1 MKLNE
6 NKSIK
11 KKETIETLSKRI
23 IIILTI
29 IHCLIVLG
37 SIVGLHKIGIQNNFL
52 IIIFIIL
59 NIFHFVC
66 LFAYDFNYAVMI
78 NDMINDF
85 ADYLKDRLSLNYFLQ
100 KDFEYKIVKNDLIKV
115 NIYKVLIN
123 NKVFDLTSNYSIDEL
138 KEQLN
143 NCTKLTIY
151 CHKLLPCCCSI
162 AFDTN
167 IIKFTISKET
177 FEETFEEI
185 LKIKNKKHTNELNWN
200 VAIQFSS
207 IHLRNTFVPDTHLIF
222 YNQDNDPQLIDRV
235 KHISKK
241 ELLIELLK
249 RDKSFNIYNNLTDK
263 DFIIIDTLDKDQ
275 LMAKNVEKNWI
286 KFDEMTE
293 SINDIKTVERQSF
306 EKIENSNDTFVQ
318 RKFENKNIQNQ
329 IDKIEDKVKKG
340 FKFECISFERWKNY
354 KQEILKL
361 LNSDFE
367 LTLEQ
372 ENDIIQILKKL
383 EENMLDQKKIND
395 KLQKDTTIQALK
407 NMLKLDGIDY

>member
-1 MKLNE
+1 M
-6 NKSIK
+6 K
-11 KKETIETLSKRI
+11 KKETIETLAKKI

-29 IHCLIVLG
+29 IHCLIVFG
-37 SIVGLHKIGIQNNFL
+37 SMVGFHKIGIPNDFL

-59 NIFHFVC
+59 NIFYFSC
-66 LFAYDFNYAVMI
+66 LSACDFDYSTMMEVI
-78 NDMINDF
+78 V
-85 ADYLKDRLSLNYFLQ
+85 DYLKDRLSLEYFSQ
-100 KDFEYKIVKNDLIKV
+100 KDFEYKFVKNDLIKV

-123 NKVFDLTSNYSIDEL
+123 NKVFDLTFNYAIDEL

-143 NCTKLTIY
+143 NCTELTIY
-151 CHKLLPCCCSI
+151 CHKLLPCCCSVE
-162 AFDTN
+162 FDTRV
-167 IIKFTISKET
+167 IKFTISKET
-177 FEETFEEI
+177 FEEI
-185 LKIKNKKHTNELNWN
+185 LKMKMNNKTHINELNWN
-200 VAIQFSS
+200 VNLKFSS

-222 YNQDNDPQLIDRV
+222 YNQEKDPQLIERV

-241 ELLIELLK
+241 ELLIKILE
-249 RDKSFNIYNNLTDK
+249 RDQPSNIYNSLNDK
-263 DFIIIDTLDKDQ
+263 DFIIIDTLDKDE
-275 LMAKNVEKNWI
+275 LTAKNAEKNWI

-293 SINDIKTVERQSF
+293 LTENESNDNVKPIEKQTF

-340 FKFECISFERWKNY
+340 FKFECISFERWENY
-354 KQEILKL
+354 KQEILEL
-361 LNSDFE
+361 LSSDFE
-367 LTLEQ
+367 LTIEQ
-372 ENDIIQILKKL
+372 ENEIIQILKKL

>member
-1 MKLNE
+1 M
-6 NKSIK
+6 K

-29 IHCLIVLG
+29 IHCLIVFG
-37 SIVGLHKIGIQNNFL
+37 SIFVLHKIGILNDFL

-59 NIFHFVC
+59 NVLYFTY
-66 LFAYDFNYAVMI
+66 LFAYDFNYVAMI
-78 NDMINDF
+78 NGL
-85 ADYLKDRLSLNYFLQ
+85 ADYLKDRLSLEYFLQ

-143 NCTKLTIY
+143 NCTELTIY
-151 CHKLLPCCCSI
+151 CHKLLPCCCSVK
-162 AFDTN
+162 FDTKV
-167 IIKFTISKET
+167 IRFIISKET
-177 FEETFEEI
+177 FEEI
-185 LKIKNKKHTNELNWN
+185 LKFKMKNKTHTNELNWN
-200 VAIQFSS
+200 VNLHFSS
-207 IHLRNTFVPDTHLIF
+207 IHLRNTFVPNTHLII
-222 YNQDNDPQLIDRV
+222 YNQNNDPQLLERV

-241 ELLIELLK
+241 ELLINLLE
-249 RDKSFNIYNNLTDK
+249 RDQLSNIYNNLTDR
-263 DFIIIDTLDKDQ
+263 DFVIIDTLDKDE
-275 LMAKNVEKNWI
+275 LTAKNAEKNWI

-293 SINDIKTVERQSF
+293 LINDIKTVERQAF
-306 EKIENSNDTFVQ
+306 GKIENSNDTFVQ

-361 LNSDFE
+361 LDSDFE
-367 LTLEQ
+367 LTIEQ
-372 ENDIIQILKKL
+372 ESEIIQILKKL

-407 NMLKLDGIDY
+407 SMLKLDGIDY

>member
-1 MKLNE
+1 M
-6 NKSIK
+6 K

-29 IHCLIVLG
+29 IHCLIVFG
-37 SIVGLHKIGIQNNFL
+37 SIFVLHKIGILNDFL

-59 NIFHFVC
+59 NVLYFTY
-66 LFAYDFNYAVMI
+66 LFAYDFNYVAMI
-78 NDMINDF
+78 NGL
-85 ADYLKDRLSLNYFLQ
+85 ADYLKDRLSLEYFLQ

-143 NCTKLTIY
+143 NCTELTIY
-151 CHKLLPCCCSI
+151 CHKLLPCCCSVK
-162 AFDTN
+162 FDTKV
-167 IIKFTISKET
+167 IRFIISKET
-177 FEETFEEI
+177 FEEI
-185 LKIKNKKHTNELNWN
+185 LKFKMKNKTHTNELNWN
-200 VAIQFSS
+200 VNLHFSS
-207 IHLRNTFVPDTHLIF
+207 IHLRNTFVPNTHLII
-222 YNQDNDPQLIDRV
+222 YNQNNDPQLIERV

-241 ELLIELLK
+241 ELLINLLE
-249 RDKSFNIYNNLTDK
+249 RDQPSNIYNNLTDR
-263 DFIIIDTLDKDQ
+263 DFVIIDTLDKDE
-275 LMAKNVEKNWI
+275 LTAKNAEKNWI

-293 SINDIKTVERQSF
+293 LINDIKTVERQAF
-306 EKIENSNDTFVQ
+306 GKIENSNDTFVQ

-329 IDKIEDKVKKG
+329 IDKIEDKLKKG

-354 KQEILKL
+354 KQEILNL
-361 LNSDFE
+361 LDSDFE
-367 LTLEQ
+367 LTIEQ
-372 ENDIIQILKKL
+372 ENEIIQILKKL

-407 NMLKLDGIDY
+407 SMLKLDGIDY

>member
-6 NKSIK
+6 DKSIK
-11 KKETIETLSKRI
+11 KKETIETLAEKI

-29 IHCLIVLG
+29 IHYLIVLG
-37 SIVGLHKIGIQNNFL
+37 SIVGLHKIGIPNVFL

-59 NIFHFVC
+59 NSFYFAC
-66 LFAYDFNYAVMI
+66 LLAYDFDYSTMMKAI
-78 NDMINDF
+78 
-85 ADYLKDRLSLNYFLQ
+85 ADYLKDRLSLEYFSR
-100 KDFEYKIVKNDLIKV
+100 KDFEYKLVKNDLIKV
-115 NIYKVLIN
+115 NIFKVLIN
-123 NKVFDLTSNYSIDEL
+123 NKIFDLTSNYSIDDL

-143 NCTKLTIY
+143 NCTELTIY
-151 CHKLLPCCCSI
+151 CHKLLPCCCSVD
-162 AFDTN
+162 FDTRV
-167 IIKFTISKET
+167 IKFTISKET
-177 FEETFEEI
+177 FEEI
-185 LKIKNKKHTNELNWN
+185 LKMKMNNKTHINELNWN
-200 VAIQFSS
+200 VNLKFSS

-222 YNQDNDPQLIDRV
+222 YNQEKDPQLIERV

-241 ELLIELLK
+241 ELLIKILE
-249 RDKSFNIYNNLTDK
+249 RDQPTNIYNSLNDK
-263 DFIIIDTLDKDQ
+263 DFIIIDTLYKDE
-275 LMAKNVEKNWI
+275 LTAKNTEKNWI

-293 SINDIKTVERQSF
+293 LTANKSNDNVKTVERQTF
-306 EKIENSNDTFVQ
+306 EKIENTNDTFNQ

-367 LTLEQ
+367 LTIEQ
-372 ENDIIQILKKL
+372 ENEIIQILKKL

-407 NMLKLDGIDY
+407 NMLKLDGINY

>member
-1 MKLNE
+1 M
-6 NKSIK
+6 K
-11 KKETIETLSKRI
+11 KKETIETLSKKI

-29 IHCLIVLG
+29 IHCLIVFV
-37 SIVGLHKIGIQNNFL
+37 SIFVLHKIGIPNDFL

-59 NIFHFVC
+59 NVLYFTY
-66 LFAYDFNYAVMI
+66 LFAYDFNYVAMI
-78 NDMINDF
+78 NGL
-85 ADYLKDRLSLNYFLQ
+85 ADYLKDRLSLEYFLQ

-123 NKVFDLTSNYSIDEL
+123 NKVFDLTFNYSIDEL

-143 NCTKLTIY
+143 NCTELTIY

-162 AFDTN
+162 EFDTRV
-167 IIKFTISKET
+167 IKFTISKET
-177 FEETFEEI
+177 FEEI
-185 LKIKNKKHTNELNWN
+185 LKLKMNKKMHINEINWN
-200 VAIQFSS
+200 MTLKFSS
-207 IHLRNTFVPDTHLIF
+207 IHIRNTFVPDTHLIF
-222 YNQDNDPQLIDRV
+222 YNQNNDSQLIERV

-241 ELLIELLK
+241 ELLIKILE
-249 RDKSFNIYNNLTDK
+249 RDQPSNIYNSLNDK
-263 DFIIIDTLDKDQ
+263 DFIIIDTLDKEE
-275 LMAKNVEKNWI
+275 LTAKNTEKNWI

-293 SINDIKTVERQSF
+293 SIKDIKTVERQAF
-306 EKIENSNDTFVQ
+306 GKIENSNDSFVQ

-367 LTLEQ
+367 LTIEQ

>member
-1 MKLNE
+1 M
-6 NKSIK
+6 K

-37 SIVGLHKIGIQNNFL
+37 SIFVLHKIGIPNDFL

-59 NIFHFVC
+59 NVLYFTY
-66 LFAYDFNYAVMI
+66 LLAYDFNYVAMI
-78 NDMINDF
+78 NGL
-85 ADYLKDRLSLNYFLQ
+85 ADYLKDRLSLEYFLQ

-143 NCTKLTIY
+143 NCTELTIY
-151 CHKLLPCCCSI
+151 CHKLLPCCCSVK
-162 AFDTN
+162 FDTKV
-167 IIKFTISKET
+167 IRFIISKET
-177 FEETFEEI
+177 FEEI
-185 LKIKNKKHTNELNWN
+185 LKFKMKNKTHTNKLNWN
-200 VAIQFSS
+200 VNLHFSS
-207 IHLRNTFVPDTHLIF
+207 IHLRNTFVPNTHLII
-222 YNQDNDPQLIDRV
+222 YNQNNDPQLLERV

-241 ELLIELLK
+241 ELLINLLE
-249 RDKSFNIYNNLTDK
+249 RDQPSNIYNNLTDR
-263 DFIIIDTLDKDQ
+263 DFVIIDTLDKDE
-275 LMAKNVEKNWI
+275 LTAKNAEKNWI

-293 SINDIKTVERQSF
+293 LINDIKTVERQAF
-306 EKIENSNDTFVQ
+306 GKIENSNDTFVQ

-354 KQEILKL
+354 KQEILEL
-361 LNSDFE
+361 LSSDFE
-367 LTLEQ
+367 LTIEQ

-383 EENMLDQKKIND
+383 EKNMIDQKEIND
-395 KLQKDTTIQALK
+395 KLKKDTTIQALK
-407 NMLKLDGIDY
+407 NMLKLDGID

>member
-1 MKLNE
+1 M
-6 NKSIK
+6 K
-11 KKETIETLSKRI
+11 KKETIETLAKKI

-37 SIVGLHKIGIQNNFL
+37 SIVGHQKIGIPNDFL

-59 NIFHFVC
+59 NIFYFVC
-66 LFAYDFNYAVMI
+66 LLAYDFDYSAMI
-78 NDMINDF
+78 KDI
-85 ADYLKDRLSLNYFLQ
+85 ADYLKNRLSLEYFSQ
-100 KDFEYKIVKNDLIKV
+100 KDFEYKFVKNDSIKV
-115 NIYKVLIN
+115 NIFKVLIN
-123 NKVFDLTSNYSIDEL
+123 NKVFDLTSNYSIDDL

-143 NCTKLTIY
+143 NCTELTIY
-151 CHKLLPCCCSI
+151 CHKFLSCCRSVKC
-162 AFDTN
+162 DTKVLRF
-167 IIKFTISKET
+167 IISKET
-177 FEETFEEI
+177 FEEI
-185 LKIKNKKHTNELNWN
+185 LKLKMNKKMHTNEFNWIIN
-200 VAIQFSS
+200 LRFSS

-222 YNQDNDPQLIDRV
+222 YNQNNDSQLLERI

-241 ELLIELLK
+241 ELLIKILE
-249 RDKSFNIYNNLTDK
+249 RDQPSNIYNSLNDK
-263 DFIIIDTLDKDQ
+263 DFIIIDTLDKEE
-275 LMAKNVEKNWI
+275 LTAKNTEKNWI

-293 SINDIKTVERQSF
+293 SIKDIKTVERQAF
-306 EKIENSNDTFVQ
+306 GKIENSNDTFVQ

-367 LTLEQ
+367 LTIEQ
-372 ENDIIQILKKL
+372 ENEIIQILKKL

>member
-1 MKLNE
+1 M
-6 NKSIK
+6 K
-11 KKETIETLSKRI
+11 KKETIETLAKKI

-29 IHCLIVLG
+29 IHCLIVFG
-37 SIVGLHKIGIQNNFL
+37 SMVGFHKIGIPNDFL

-59 NIFHFVC
+59 NIFYFSC
-66 LFAYDFNYAVMI
+66 LSACDFDYSTMMEVI
-78 NDMINDF
+78 V
-85 ADYLKDRLSLNYFLQ
+85 DYLKDRLSLEYFSQ
-100 KDFEYKIVKNDLIKV
+100 KDFEYKFVKNDLIKV

-123 NKVFDLTSNYSIDEL
+123 NKVFDLTFNYSIDEL

-143 NCTKLTIY
+143 NCTELTIY
-151 CHKLLPCCCSI
+151 CHKLLPCCCSVQ
-162 AFDTN
+162 FDTRV
-167 IIKFTISKET
+167 IKFTISKET
-177 FEETFEEI
+177 FEEI
-185 LKIKNKKHTNELNWN
+185 LKMKMNNKTHINELNWN
-200 VAIQFSS
+200 VNLKFSS

-222 YNQDNDPQLIDRV
+222 YNQEKDPQLIERV

-241 ELLIELLK
+241 ELLIKILK
-249 RDKSFNIYNNLTDK
+249 RDQPSNIYNSLNDK
-263 DFIIIDTLDKDQ
+263 DFIIIDTLDKDE
-275 LMAKNVEKNWI
+275 LTAKNVEKNWI

-293 SINDIKTVERQSF
+293 LTENESNDNVKPIEKQTF

-340 FKFECISFERWKNY
+340 FKFECISFERWENY
-354 KQEILKL
+354 KQEILEL
-361 LNSDFE
+361 LSSDFE
-367 LTLEQ
+367 LTIEQ
-372 ENDIIQILKKL
+372 ENEIIQILKKL

>member
-1 MKLNE
+1 M
-6 NKSIK
+6 K
-11 KKETIETLSKRI
+11 KKETIETLAKKI

-29 IHCLIVLG
+29 IHCLIVFG
-37 SIVGLHKIGIQNNFL
+37 SMVGFHKIGIPNDFL

-59 NIFHFVC
+59 NIFYFSC
-66 LFAYDFNYAVMI
+66 LSACDFDYSTMMEVI
-78 NDMINDF
+78 V
-85 ADYLKDRLSLNYFLQ
+85 DYLKDRLSLEYFSQ
-100 KDFEYKIVKNDLIKV
+100 KDFEYKFVKNDLIKV

-123 NKVFDLTSNYSIDEL
+123 NKVFDLTFNYSIDEL

-143 NCTKLTIY
+143 NCTELTIY
-151 CHKLLPCCCSI
+151 CHKLLPCCCSVE
-162 AFDTN
+162 FDTRV
-167 IIKFTISKET
+167 IKFTISKET
-177 FEETFEEI
+177 FEEI
-185 LKIKNKKHTNELNWN
+185 LKMKMNNKTHINELNWN
-200 VAIQFSS
+200 VNLKFSS

-222 YNQDNDPQLIDRV
+222 YNQEKDPQLIERV

-241 ELLIELLK
+241 ELLIKILK
-249 RDKSFNIYNNLTDK
+249 RDQPSNIYNSLNDK
-263 DFIIIDTLDKDQ
+263 DFIIIDTLDKDE
-275 LMAKNVEKNWI
+275 LTAKNVEKNWI

-293 SINDIKTVERQSF
+293 LTENESNDNVKPIEKQTF

-340 FKFECISFERWKNY
+340 FKFECISFERWENY
-354 KQEILKL
+354 KQEILEL
-361 LNSDFE
+361 LSSDFE
-367 LTLEQ
+367 LTIEQ
-372 ENDIIQILKKL
+372 ENEIIQILKKL

>member
-1 MKLNE
+1 M
-6 NKSIK
+6 K

-29 IHCLIVLG
+29 IHCLIVFG
-37 SIVGLHKIGIQNNFL
+37 SIFVLHKIGILNDFL

-59 NIFHFVC
+59 NVLYFTY
-66 LFAYDFNYAVMI
+66 LFAYDFNYVAMI
-78 NDMINDF
+78 NGL
-85 ADYLKDRLSLNYFLQ
+85 ADYLKDRLSLEYFLQ

-143 NCTKLTIY
+143 NCTELTIY
-151 CHKLLPCCCSI
+151 CHKLLPCCCSVN
-162 AFDTN
+162 FDTKV
-167 IIKFTISKET
+167 IRFIISKET
-177 FEETFEEI
+177 FEEI
-185 LKIKNKKHTNELNWN
+185 LKFKMKNKTHTNELNWN
-200 VAIQFSS
+200 VNLHFSS
-207 IHLRNTFVPDTHLIF
+207 IHLRNTFVPNTHLII
-222 YNQDNDPQLIDRV
+222 YNQNNDPQLLERV

-241 ELLIELLK
+241 ELLINLLE
-249 RDKSFNIYNNLTDK
+249 RDQPSNIYNNLTDR
-263 DFIIIDTLDKDQ
+263 DFVIIDTLDKDE
-275 LMAKNVEKNWI
+275 LTAKNAEKNWI

-293 SINDIKTVERQSF
+293 LINDIKTVERQAF
-306 EKIENSNDTFVQ
+306 GKIENSNDTFVQ

-361 LNSDFE
+361 LDSDFE
-367 LTLEQ
+367 LTIEQ
-372 ENDIIQILKKL
+372 ESEIIQILKKL

-407 NMLKLDGIDY
+407 SMLKLDGIDY

>member
-1 MKLNE
+1 M
-6 NKSIK
+6 K

-29 IHCLIVLG
+29 IHCLIVFG
-37 SIVGLHKIGIQNNFL
+37 SIFVLHKIGILNDFL

-59 NIFHFVC
+59 NVLYFTY
-66 LFAYDFNYAVMI
+66 LFAYDFNYVAMI
-78 NDMINDF
+78 NGL
-85 ADYLKDRLSLNYFLQ
+85 ADYLKDRLSLEYFLQ

-143 NCTKLTIY
+143 NCTELTIY
-151 CHKLLPCCCSI
+151 CHKLLPCCCSVK
-162 AFDTN
+162 FDTKV
-167 IIKFTISKET
+167 IRFIISKET
-177 FEETFEEI
+177 FEEI
-185 LKIKNKKHTNELNWN
+185 LKFKMKNKTHTNELNWN
-200 VAIQFSS
+200 VNLHFSS
-207 IHLRNTFVPDTHLIF
+207 IHLRNTFVPNTHLII
-222 YNQDNDPQLIDRV
+222 YNQNNDPQLLERV

-241 ELLIELLK
+241 ELLINLLE
-249 RDKSFNIYNNLTDK
+249 RDQPSNIYNNLTDR
-263 DFIIIDTLDKDQ
+263 DFVIIDTLDKDE
-275 LMAKNVEKNWI
+275 LTAKNAEKNWI

-293 SINDIKTVERQSF
+293 LINDIKTVERQAF
-306 EKIENSNDTFVQ
+306 GKIENSNDTFVQ

-361 LNSDFE
+361 LDSDFE
-367 LTLEQ
+367 LTIEQ
-372 ENDIIQILKKL
+372 ESEIIQILKKL

-407 NMLKLDGIDY
+407 SMLKLDGIDY

>member
-1 MKLNE
+1 M
-6 NKSIK
+6 K
-11 KKETIETLSKRI
+11 KKETIETLAKKI

-29 IHCLIVLG
+29 IHCLIILG
-37 SIVGLHKIGIQNNFL
+37 SMVGLHKIGIPNDFL

-59 NIFHFVC
+59 NIFYFVC
-66 LFAYDFNYAVMI
+66 LLAYDFDYSAMMKDI
-78 NDMINDF
+78 

-100 KDFEYKIVKNDLIKV
+100 KDFEYKFVKNDSIKV
-115 NIYKVLIN
+115 NIFKVLIN
-123 NKVFDLTSNYSIDEL
+123 NKVFDLTSNYSIDDL

-143 NCTKLTIY
+143 NCTELTIY
-151 CHKLLPCCCSI
+151 CHKLLPCCCSVEC
-162 AFDTN
+162 DTKVLRF
-167 IIKFTISKET
+167 IISKET
-177 FEETFEEI
+177 FEEI
-185 LKIKNKKHTNELNWN
+185 LKLKMNKKMHTNEFNWN
-200 VAIQFSS
+200 INLCYSS

-222 YNQDNDPQLIDRV
+222 YNQNNDSQFIERV

-241 ELLIELLK
+241 ELLIKLLE
-249 RDKSFNIYNNLTDK
+249 RDQPSNIYNSLNDN
-263 DFIIIDTLDKDQ
+263 DFIIIETLDKDE
-275 LMAKNVEKNWI
+275 LTAKNAEKNWI
-286 KFDEMTE
+286 KFAEMTE
-293 SINDIKTVERQSF
+293 LTANKSNDNVKTVERQTF
-306 EKIENSNDTFVQ
+306 EKIENLTNPFVQ

-329 IDKIEDKVKKG
+329 IDKIEDKLKKG

-372 ENDIIQILKKL
+372 ENEIIQILKKL

-407 NMLKLDGIDY
+407 NMLKLDGID

>member
-1 MKLNE
+1 M
-6 NKSIK
+6 K
-11 KKETIETLSKRI
+11 KKETIETLSKKI

-29 IHCLIVLG
+29 IHCLIVFV
-37 SIVGLHKIGIQNNFL
+37 SIFVLHKIGIPNDFL

-59 NIFHFVC
+59 NVLYFTY
-66 LFAYDFNYAVMI
+66 LFAYDFNYVAMI
-78 NDMINDF
+78 NGL
-85 ADYLKDRLSLNYFLQ
+85 ADYLKDRLSLEYFLQ

-123 NKVFDLTSNYSIDEL
+123 NKVFDLTFNYSIDEL

-143 NCTKLTIY
+143 NCTELTIY

-162 AFDTN
+162 EFDTRV
-167 IIKFTISKET
+167 IKFTISKET
-177 FEETFEEI
+177 FEEI
-185 LKIKNKKHTNELNWN
+185 LKLKMNKKMHINEINWN
-200 VAIQFSS
+200 MTLKFSS
-207 IHLRNTFVPDTHLIF
+207 IHIRNTFVPDTHLIF
-222 YNQDNDPQLIDRV
+222 YNQNNDSQLIERV

-241 ELLIELLK
+241 ELLIKILE
-249 RDKSFNIYNNLTDK
+249 RDQPSNIYNSLNDK
-263 DFIIIDTLDKDQ
+263 DFIIIDTLDKEE
-275 LMAKNVEKNWI
+275 LTEKNTEKNWI

-293 SINDIKTVERQSF
+293 SIKDIKTVERQAF
-306 EKIENSNDTFVQ
+306 GKIENSNDSFVQ

-367 LTLEQ
+367 LTIEQ

>member
-1 MKLNE
+1 M
-6 NKSIK
+6 K
-11 KKETIETLSKRI
+11 KKETIETLAKKI

-37 SIVGLHKIGIQNNFL
+37 SIVGHQKIGIPNDFL

-59 NIFHFVC
+59 NIFYFVC
-66 LFAYDFNYAVMI
+66 LLAYDFDYSAMI
-78 NDMINDF
+78 KDI
-85 ADYLKDRLSLNYFLQ
+85 ADYLKNRLSLEYFSQ
-100 KDFEYKIVKNDLIKV
+100 KDFEYKFVKNDSIKV
-115 NIYKVLIN
+115 NIFKVLIN
-123 NKVFDLTSNYSIDEL
+123 NKVFDLTSNYSIDDL

-143 NCTKLTIY
+143 NCTELTIY
-151 CHKLLPCCCSI
+151 CHKFLSCCRSVKC
-162 AFDTN
+162 DTKVLRF
-167 IIKFTISKET
+167 IISKET
-177 FEETFEEI
+177 FEEI
-185 LKIKNKKHTNELNWN
+185 LKLKMNKKMHTNEFNWIIN
-200 VAIQFSS
+200 LRFSS

-222 YNQDNDPQLIDRV
+222 YNQNNDSQLLERI

-241 ELLIELLK
+241 ELLIKLLD
-249 RDKSFNIYNNLTDK
+249 RDQPNNIYNSLNDN
-263 DFIIIDTLDKDQ
+263 DFIIIETLDKDA
-275 LMAKNVEKNWI
+275 LTTKNAEKNWI

-293 SINDIKTVERQSF
+293 LTANKSNDNVKTVERQTF

-329 IDKIEDKVKKG
+329 IDKIENKLKKG

-367 LTLEQ
+367 LTIEQ
-372 ENDIIQILKKL
+372 ENEIIQILKKL

-395 KLQKDTTIQALK
+395 KLLKDTTIQALK